1 MAEVAPG
8 FSAEGQM
15 SDVSVEKAG
24 RLPKVRGLKEDAFNL
39 PNILTM
45 FRIVMIPV
53 VMLMLQ
59 EGTPAMNFWAGWV
72 YTFATITDALDGYLA
87 RKRGLVSVL
96 GKFLDPLADKLLV
109 MATLV
114 LMVGMGRVPAWVV
127 VIILARELSI
137 SMLRMIASSEGVVIA
152 AGEGGKAKTALQ
164 MVAVLF
170 LMLHHRY
177 LVDFWFVEWNV
188 DFNLAGL
195 WLLYLSVFFA
205 ITSAGEYVKLFVEA
219 VDAKNQRLRSS

>member
-1 MAEVAPG
+1 MFELCTASFGATLGRASTMSPA
-8 FSAEGQM
+8 SSEGNPR
-15 SDVSVEKAG
+15 SPRARSSL
-24 RLPKVRGLKEDAFNL
+24 REDALNL

-45 FRIVMIPV
+45 VRIVMIPIV
-53 VMLMLQ
+53 LVMLWD
-59 EGTPAMNFWAGWV
+59 GTPKMNFWAGWV
-72 YTFATITDALDGYLA
+72 YTAATVTDALDGYLA

-114 LMVGMGRVPAWVV
+114 LMVEMGRVPSWAVI
-127 VIILARELSI
+127 IILARELAI
-137 SMLRMIASSEGVVIA
+137 SMLRTIAT
-152 AGEGGKAKTALQ
+152 GEGGKAKTALQ

-177 LVDFWFVEWNV
+177 YVDFWFVARWV
-188 DFNLAGL
+188 DFNVAGL

-205 ITSAGEYVKLFVEA
+205 ITSAGEYTKLFVEA
-219 VDAKNQRLRSS
+219 VDAKDRRLKGVAG

>member
-1 MAEVAPG
+1 MPATRPG
-8 FSAEGQM
+8 QSKGGSLRQ
-15 SDVSVEKAG
+15 
-24 RLPKVRGLKEDAFNL
+24 DALNL
-39 PNILTM
+39 PNLLTM
-45 FRIVMIPV
+45 LRVAMIPA
-53 VMLMLQ
+53 VMLLLWD
-59 EGTPAMNFWAGWV
+59 GTPVMNFWAAWV
-72 YTFATITDALDGYLA
+72 YTLATITDALDGYLA
-87 RKRGLVSVL
+87 RKQGLVSVL
-96 GKFLDPLADKLLV
+96 GKFLDPLADKLIV

-137 SMLRMIASSEGVVIA
+137 NMLRTIAVTEGVVIA

-177 LVDFWFVEWNV
+177 KVDYGFTEQYV
-188 DFNLAGL
+188 DFNQAGL

-205 ITSAGEYVKLFVEA
+205 VTSAGEYVKLFVEA
-219 VDAKNQRLRSS
+219 VEAKEKRLAQGGTQETSTPVPTDADG

>member
-1 MAEVAPG
+1 M
-8 FSAEGQM
+8 
-15 SDVSVEKAG
+15 
-24 RLPKVRGLKEDAFNL
+24 
-39 PNILTM
+39 
-45 FRIVMIPV
+45 
-53 VMLMLQ
+53 
-59 EGTPAMNFWAGWV
+59 MNFWAGWV
-72 YTFATITDALDGYLA
+72 YTAATITDALDGYLA
-87 RKRGLVSVL
+87 RKRGLVSVV

-114 LMVGMGRVPAWVV
+114 LMVGMGRVPAWIVV
-127 VIILARELSI
+127 VILARELSI

-177 LVDFWFVEWNV
+177 LVDFWFVERWV
-188 DFNLAGL
+188 DFNVAGL

-219 VDAKNQRLRSS
+219 VYAKDRRLNQAS